1 LSLGGSASI
10 NVSATRPKPLQKS
23 NISYMT
29 SITSCISSL
38 SGSLRNTSGDQ
49 HRHSQV
55 CSKYP
60 IRYGKDG
67 SGSFM
72 VSAPSSK
79 ALQKSNISCCDTNIM
94 LIATSHRGSPA
105 PEAHGL
111 RQVQGK
117 VADRL

>member
-1 LSLGGSASI
+1 
-10 NVSATRPKPLQKS
+10 
-23 NISYMT
+23 
-29 SITSCISSL
+29 
-38 SGSLRNTSGDQ
+38 
-49 HRHSQV
+49 
-55 CSKYP
+55 
-60 IRYGKDG
+60 
-67 SGSFM
+67 M

-79 ALQKSNISCCDTNIM
+79 ALQKSNISFCDTNIM